1 MYRYAIFAFPVLC
14 FLGSGALAQTDA
26 MRLTRQAAVQFAL
39 EHNPE
44 IIAAQRVW
52 EASKARIIQARSLPD
67 PELELEFEELPGVT
81 RTSDFGER
89 SFGATQTIESPLKW
103 WRRSQTAVHAAQA
116 TRFAVLEMTRLDIRS
131 RVKTA
136 YDRILFEDKRLEY
149 MTQHVQLAQDFLK
162 KARQRLEAGDVPQ
175 LEVLRAEVEAGRA
188 ENRLTKV
195 RNDLSVAKATLNTL
209 LARPSQAHLE
219 VNGELAY
226 RPIEV
231 QLDDLTRLATK
242 QRPDLLGADRAIES
256 SRATHGLAR
265 AALLPDLSVGVF
277 RQNIRGPDGDGNFW
291 RMSFALDFPLWGA
304 AQQRGQ
310 LSETRAGVKQ
320 ALAEKDGI
328 RNLIMLQ
335 IESAF
340 GEVQTA
346 GKQVELFQER
356 ILREADRSF
365 EVANRSYTEGKATYL
380 ELLAAQQALIEV
392 REEYASAL
400 FGYRSALYELER
412 ASGGPLQSIQAIQ
425 EEH

>member
-1 MYRYAIFAFPVLC
+1 MYRYVLFAFPVLC
-14 FLGSGALAQTDA
+14 SISSGALAQTDA
-26 MRLTRQAAVQFAL
+26 MRLTRQTAIQLAL
-39 EHNPE
+39 EHNLE
-44 IIAAQRVW
+44 ILAAQQIW
-52 EASKARIIQARSLPD
+52 EASKARITQARSLPD
-67 PELELEFEELPGVT
+67 PELEIEYEELPGVT
-81 RTSDFGER
+81 RTGDFGER

-103 WRRSQTAVHAAQA
+103 WRRGQTAVHAAQA
-116 TRFAVLEMTRLDIRS
+116 TRLAVLEMTRLNIRF

-149 MTQHVQLAQDFLK
+149 VTQHVQLAQNFLK
-162 KARQRLEAGDVPQ
+162 KARKRLEAGDVPQ

-209 LARPSQAHLE
+209 LAQPSRAHLD
-219 VNGELAY
+219 VNGDLDY

-242 QRPDLLGADRAIES
+242 QHPDLLGADRAVES
-256 SRATHGLAR
+256 SRATHDLAR
-265 AALLPDLSVGVF
+265 AALLPDLNVGVF
-277 RQNIRGPDGDGNFW
+277 RQNIRGPNGDGNFW
-291 RMSFALDFPLWGA
+291 RLSFAVDFPIWGA
-304 AQQRGQ
+304 AQQRAQ
-310 LSETRAGVKQ
+310 LSETRAGVRQ

-335 IESAF
+335 VESAF
-340 GEVQTA
+340 GEVRTA
-346 GKQVELFQER
+346 GKQVELFQGR
-356 ILREADRSF
+356 ILREASRSF

-380 ELLAAQQALIEV
+380 ELLEAQQALIEV

-412 ASGGPLQSIQAIQ
+412 ASGGPLQSIHAIQ